1 MNYSQVET
9 AGITP
14 GLNHIPWTMS
24 GTKEVDKLG
33 LFIQSL
39 EMIKD
44 EVDEDQVLT
53 RPTVRSR
60 FLISVRLS
68 FFVIPLSATHHSAV
82 QAMMTAGFFI
92 YFFYLCRILYAM
104 PPSPMHLSCTRTCC

>member
-1 MNYSQVET
+1 MSYSQVKS

-14 GLNHIPWTMS
+14 GLNHIPWTVS
-24 GTKEVDKLG
+24 GTEEVDKLG

-53 RPTVRSR
+53 RPTFRS
-60 FLISVRLS
+60 
-68 FFVIPLSATHHSAV
+68 
-82 QAMMTAGFFI
+82 
-92 YFFYLCRILYAM
+92 
-104 PPSPMHLSCTRTCC
+104 